1 MTNNN
6 SYISFSGN
14 EILITNPYNIL
25 LKEDA
30 DQILIYL
37 GFNPKQ
43 KNYNNDYYEILNT
56 TENRIK
62 AENVEVA
69 IKKIL
74 EMRYKIAEEF
84 VNSFTKNNSSI
95 DQILNKE
102 N

>member
-6 SYISFSGN
+6 NYISFSGN

-37 GFNPKQ
+37 GLNPIREKHD
-43 KNYNNDYYEILNT
+43 NAYYEILNT
-56 TENRIK
+56 TENRTK
-62 AENVEVA
+62 AENVEVV

-74 EMRYKIAEEF
+74 KMQYKIAEEF
-84 VNSFTKNNSSI
+84 VNSFINDNGIK
-95 DQILNKE
+95 
-102 N
+102 

>member
-1 MTNNN
+1 MWCYGMTNNN
-6 SYISFSGN
+6 NYISFSGN

-43 KNYNNDYYEILNT
+43 KEHNGPYYKILNT

-62 AENVEVA
+62 AENVEIV

-74 EMRYKIAEEF
+74 KMQHKIAEEF
-84 VNSFTKNNSSI
+84 VNSFI
-95 DQILNKE
+95 DDKDIK
-102 N
+102 

>member
-6 SYISFSGN
+6 NYVSFSGN

-43 KNYNNDYYEILNT
+43 KEYNGPYYKILNT

-62 AENVEVA
+62 AENVEII

-74 EMRYKIAEEF
+74 KMQHKIAEEF
-84 VNSFTKNNSSI
+84 INSFINDKSNV
-95 DQILNKE
+95 
-102 N
+102 

>member
-1 MTNNN
+1 MWCYDMTKNNN
-6 SYISFSGN
+6 NYISFSSN

-43 KNYNNDYYEILNT
+43 KEYNNAYYKILNT

-62 AENVEVA
+62 AEKVEIV

-74 EMRYKIAEEF
+74 KMQYKIAEEF
-84 VNSFTKNNSSI
+84 VNNFINDKPNV
-95 DQILNKE
+95 
-102 N
+102 

>member
-1 MTNNN
+1 MWCYGMTNNN

-37 GFNPKQ
+37 GFNPEQ
-43 KNYNNDYYEILNT
+43 KEYNGPYYKILNT

-62 AENVEVA
+62 AENVEIV

-74 EMRYKIAEEF
+74 KMQHKIAEEF
-84 VNSFTKNNSSI
+84 INSFINDKPNV
-95 DQILNKE
+95 
-102 N
+102 